1 MIFTEGK
8 VTSSER
14 TVLFFWEG
22 CWVFVAVGSSLL
34 AVHRLLT
41 AAASLMD
48 TGSRARG
55 LRGGSR
61 ALEHRLGRC
70 GAWAQLL
77 RGT

>member
-1 MIFTEGK
+1 M
-8 VTSSER
+8 
-14 TVLFFWEG
+14 FWEG
-22 CWVFVAVGSSLL
+22 CWVFVAVGSSLV

-41 AAASLMD
+41 AAASLVD

-55 LRGGSR
+55 
-61 ALEHRLGRC
+61 LGRC